1 MNERRTIKQL
11 RSFGLTVGGVFLA
24 IGLWPVL
31 WSGAE
36 PRMWALA
43 VGGLLALFG
52 AVLPRALG
60 PVYRAWMAVGN
71 AMGWVNTRIILGTFF
86 YGILTPI
93 GYIARWMGRDFM
105 ALQPTD
111 PAAASYRVVRTARPV
126 SHVRHQF

>member
-1 MNERRTIKQL
+1 MNERLKIKQL

-36 PRMWALA
+36 PRVWALA
-43 VGGLLALFG
+43 VGSLLALFG
-52 AVLPRALG
+52 GVLPRALE
-60 PVYRAWMAVGN
+60 PVYRVWMAIGH
-71 AMGWVNTRIILGTFF
+71 AMGWVNTRVILGTFF

-93 GYIARWMGRDFM
+93 GCIARVIGRDFM
-105 ALQPTD
+105 VLKPTD
-111 PAAASYRVVRTARPV
+111 PAAVSYRVVRTARPV